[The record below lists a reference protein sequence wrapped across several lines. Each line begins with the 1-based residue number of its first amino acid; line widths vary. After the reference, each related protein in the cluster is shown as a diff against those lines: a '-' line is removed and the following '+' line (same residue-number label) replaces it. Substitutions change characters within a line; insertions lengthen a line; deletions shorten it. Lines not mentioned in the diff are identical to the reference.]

1 MLDRPG
7 ARIKPISVVPL
18 VDVLLIL
25 LVFFM
30 VTSTYLD
37 LDTLPIT
44 EAADAAPAPGETASV
59 PSTLLV
65 RIGAD
70 GSLGTAGQILTPE
83 DFERLLEAR
92 LAEATDLNLVVLPSP
107 RAGVQALVTVMDR
120 ATLAGVSRLRVVRL
134 AEP

>member
-1 MLDRPG
+1 MLQRPAAG
-7 ARIKPISVVPL
+7 IRPISVVPL

-37 LDTLPIT
+37 LDTVPVS
-44 EAADAAPAPGETASV
+44 EAASDAPAPAAAA
-59 PSTLLV
+59 STLLV

-70 GSLGTAGQILTPE
+70 GSLATGGRTLAPGDLAAVLA
-83 DFERLLEAR
+83 ERLAADPD
-92 LAEATDLNLVVLPSP
+92 LALVLLPSP
-107 RAGVQALVTVMDR
+107 RAKVQALVTAMDG
-120 ATLAGVSRLRVVRL
+120 ATLAGATRIRVLRL